1 MEAKAAREEREA
13 ERGRVRKALRRFSSH
28 PNCSMV
34 RKPRNSMNDD
44 KVIIDFGHFLLCN
57 AFNSKL
63 SH

>member
-1 MEAKAAREEREA
+1 MLSSFRAAEAVQLEAKAAREEREA

-44 KVIIDFGHFLLCN
+44 
-57 AFNSKL
+57 
-63 SH
+63 